1 MVDMPAVP
9 PQYAQVM
16 IVQASQA
23 QRSAGKLDRTIGVCS
38 RVENPIR
45 MEGEQY
51 SAINGITPVSAV
63 QVYYQNTENLLGPG
77 SVTVMRSP
85 QHGTLKL
92 TSSEHKDCSCG
103 YIPKLGYFVADRAP

>member
-38 RVENPIR
+38 LVENPIR

-77 SVTVMRSP
+77 SVTVWRTVFMRTKSFVRRESSGKSP
-85 QHGTLKL
+85 STP
-92 TSSEHKDCSCG
+92 TTRT
-103 YIPKLGYFVADRAP
+103 AA

>member
-23 QRSAGKLDRTIGVCS
+23 QRSADKLDRTIGVCS
-38 RVENPIR
+38 LVENPIR
-45 MEGEQY
+45 MEGRQY
-51 SAINGITPVSAV
+51 CAINGITPVAGV

-77 SVTVMRSP
+77 SVTGLRSP
-85 QHGTLKL
+85 PHPTLKPK
-92 TSSEHKDCSCG
+92 SNDPKDGS
-103 YIPKLGYFVADRAP
+103 YWYLPKPAYFGP